1 MALGQ
6 VNVPGA
12 AGMDAVEA
20 KQAAQAAKEAAEAA
34 QRTAESAGKTA
45 DAAMQKAADAETAA
59 GNAGSKADEAL
70 NAANTAASAATAAAS
85 AASAAEESANSANT
99 AANEAK
105 TAASNAQK
113 AANDALKA
121 VTKLTSVINS
131 VPTQAGILT
140 YTGAAQSPSWN
151 GYDTEKL
158 TIGGTTS
165 GTNAGSYVATFTPK
179 EGYEWADGTK
189 TAKSVTWTISKAS
202 LSVPA
207 QSGTLTY
214 TGSAQSPQW
223 SNYDSN
229 KLTIGGTSTA
239 TNAGSY
245 AATFTPKA
253 NYQWSDGSTS
263 AKSVTWAIGK
273 AAGSLTLAKSSV
285 TLNISSLTESVAVT
299 RAGDGVI
306 SATSSNT
313 ATARVEVSGTSVKIT
328 GLKAGTAKITV
339 KVAAGT
345 NHTAPSDKTINVTVS
360 LPDTSLANNT
370 PDIIAAAAKSGQAAN
385 YWSVGDK
392 VGIAVNGS
400 FGGLSYNNTVYA
412 FILGFNHNSSV
423 EGGNSIHFQFGKTAA
438 GVDIAFV
445 NSYGSTSTGFC
456 MNTSNTNSGGWNNSY
471 MRKTI
476 CPAFLAALP
485 TAWQNI
491 IAACTKYSDNTG
503 GGSNTASYVTA
514 TSDKIWLLSE
524 MEVQGTRSYA
534 NSAEAN
540 YQKQY
545 DYYRNG
551 NSKVKYQHT
560 ATTSA
565 CIWWLRSVGAS
576 YLDFFCVV
584 NTDGSASNGGASG
597 SFGFAPGFKVA

>member
-59 GNAGSKADEAL
+59 GNADSKADAAL
-70 NAANTAASAATAAAS
+70 DAANTAAGAATAAAS

-165 GTNAGSYVATFTPK
+165 GTNAGSYAATFTPK

-485 TAWQNI
+485 KAWQNI

-565 CIWWLRSVGAS
+565 CYWWLRSVSAS
-576 YLDFFCVV
+576 YTSGFCSVG
-584 NTDGSASNGGASG
+584 TDGSAGNYYAYYSR
-597 SFGFAPGFKVA
+597 GFAPGFKVA